1 MSSAPVSAGEA
12 VLSPSKT
19 LRLGSSGRTTPNR
32 RRASRLRWKRSRP
45 TRAAVCAARL
55 SAGTGVKWRRHL
67 GADGPESCCGSVASR
82 VVAFPLIYA

>member
-19 LRLGSSGRTTPNR
+19 LRLGLFRPYDSEQATRFKAALEAR
-32 RRASRLRWKRSRP
+32 RP

-67 GADGPESCCGSVASR
+67 GADGPESCCGSVAAR
-82 VVAFPLIYA
+82 IVAFPLIHT